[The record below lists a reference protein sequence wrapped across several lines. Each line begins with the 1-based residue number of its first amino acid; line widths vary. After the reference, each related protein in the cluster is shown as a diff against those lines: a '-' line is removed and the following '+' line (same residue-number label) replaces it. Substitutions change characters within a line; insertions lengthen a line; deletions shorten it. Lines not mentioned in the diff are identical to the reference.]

1 VNKEDFE
8 GLPPRVA
15 LGLLFDLVPGLA
27 NVEKPRLPLPPK
39 FDAKLSRKAG
49 SYCFMSEM
57 TLTDLLWWQG
67 KKAESMNG
75 GGPYA
80 EKDRKTYET
89 LTRWVTWRQVFP
101 NDRWH
106 GKRGEESVTAD
117 PPSRDPALYEWGPRG
132 GGSRH
137 QTEREDSP
145 PPAAADEYGDLDT
158 DDSIPF

>member
-1 VNKEDFE
+1 MQREQFTA
-8 GLPPRVA
+8 LPLSLA
-15 LGLLFDLVPGLA
+15 LGAIYDAIPSLA
-27 NVEKPRLPLPPK
+27 SAQAPQLPRAQKYDTRLT
-39 FDAKLSRKAG
+39 RKG
-49 SYCFMSEM
+49 GTYCWLSEM
-57 TLTDLLWWQG
+57 SLESLVYWEKLKRTS
-67 KKAESMNG
+67 AESG
-75 GGPYA
+75 GEFA
-80 EKDRKTYET
+80 EKDRKLATT
-89 LTRWVTWRQVFP
+89 LAYWVTWRQVFP